1 MIKRRKAS
9 KLPVQINEDGDTNNI
24 SKDNIL
30 NVKEKTEY
38 DLSQKMNMKQKVKQ
52 KGTKKC
58 QKVSKQINVSN
69 MILKYNAKAYK
80 YQIQQLNL
88 LFKKS
93 LKYSMLTQDE
103 LYMLFAKY
111 KSDGHYKINK
121 NLPPF
126 TSLLVNTH
134 DMLKEN
140 HCYDQFS
147 DIQKAKPENSGE
159 TIANSYSNTVDKN
172 QHAEENP
179 KVYEILQ
186 SNVKQDALKCT
197 ETPQVNNIDSR
208 IQNKHLYNDQNFL
221 HSSNYNHLYMNYNM
235 QSHNNLDILNDIQYC
250 AQSKVDA
257 KKVSDAEKK
266 QFSCN
271 LIKSQ
276 DITSEQHQN
285 CRYMNKNLLCNIPDT
300 QYENLT
306 NSEIPQQNDIHYS
319 LQYNNFSLNP
329 NFYNDCYL
337 NKCNNVVPINNNNN
351 YQSKNVQSIC
361 IPHINNLESC
371 LDMKNL
377 VAPHQLTRNHLEEQG
392 NLNLPIRTETYSVL
406 SNKNL
411 PYVSNEDVSN
421 IQGDFNVNDTNSTV
435 ISDDI
440 LSQTNAFIPLHANMA
455 NQYN

>member
-1 MIKRRKAS
+1 M
-9 KLPVQINEDGDTNNI
+9 NI
-24 SKDNIL
+24 
-30 NVKEKTEY
+30 E
-38 DLSQKMNMKQKVKQ
+38 QKVKQ
-52 KGTKKC
+52 KSTKKC
-58 QKVSKQINVSN
+58 QKASKHISVSN

-93 LKYSMLTQDE
+93 LKYPMLTQDE

-126 TSLLVNTH
+126 TSLLDNTH
-134 DMLKEN
+134 DMFKEN

-147 DIQKAKPENSGE
+147 DIQSNSEETHCYRNKENSEE
-159 TIANSYSNTVDKN
+159 TVANSYSNTFNKN
-172 QHAEENP
+172 QHVEENP
-179 KVYEILQ
+179 KVCEILQ
-186 SNVKQDALKCT
+186 SNVKQDVLKCT

-208 IQNKHLYNDQNFL
+208 IQNKYLYNDQNFL
-221 HSSNYNHLYMNYNM
+221 HSSNYNHLCMNYNM

-276 DITSEQHQN
+276 DITSEEHQN
-285 CRYMNKNLLCNIPDT
+285 YRYMNKNLLCNIPDT

-337 NKCNNVVPINNNNN
+337 NKCNNVAPINNNNN

-377 VAPHQLTRNHLEEQG
+377 VAPHQLPLTRNHLEEQG

-421 IQGDFNVNDTNSTV
+421 IQADFNAYNTNSTV

-440 LSQTNAFIPLHANMA
+440 LSQTNAFIPLHANMI